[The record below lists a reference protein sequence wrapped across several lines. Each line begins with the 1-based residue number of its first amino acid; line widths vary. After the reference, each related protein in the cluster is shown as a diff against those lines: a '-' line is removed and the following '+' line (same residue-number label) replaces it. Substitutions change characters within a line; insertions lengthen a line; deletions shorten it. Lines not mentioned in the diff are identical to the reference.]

1 MFARGSVC
9 FSTFMS
15 VLYSPA
21 ARSLVSASRTL
32 FPVLFRPAG
41 DLWDYMLMQRMLRIP
56 LADPLS
62 RNVAGGRSFCD

>member
-1 MFARGSVC
+1 MARAY
-9 FSTFMS
+9 STSMS

-32 FPVLFRPAG
+32 FPVLFRPSR
-41 DLWDYMLMQRMLRIP
+41 DLWKYMLMQRMLWIP
-56 LADPLS
+56 LADPLP